1 MTSSQ
6 IQKGLLPAGLSDI
19 LHPKAQVQAKE
30 IENLLDVFAD
40 YGYLRVKPPLVEYE
54 ETLLSDGPGTVLKD
68 STFRIMDPLSQKMMA
83 LRSDVTAQ
91 ISRIASTRLSH
102 LARPLRLSYS
112 GDVLRVKGDSF
123 NTERQKT
130 QVGAEL
136 IGLENEFCDAEII
149 LICLKAL
156 KSIDIENI
164 TIDINLPFLREYFL
178 KDLSSSLKEEINKA
192 IDLRDK
198 KTLKNFKFKYSKIIL
213 DFMESSGNYS
223 FATKFLRQL
232 NLEGFLDE
240 VRDYYLKVI
249 DIVSKNDSSIKISI
263 DPLEN
268 RGFNYHSGLS
278 FTIFSENLKGEI
290 AKGGRYKTLN
300 GETAIGCTIYTEK
313 IYSNSKSTLDKSLVY
328 VPYLNIN
335 DADQIINK
343 GYRVVFGNNL
353 NPDIKQDALNLK
365 CQFIWENKKIT
376 KLETY
381 LNN

>member
-1 MTSSQ
+1 MTGSQ
-6 IQKGLLPAGLSDI
+6 TQKGLLPAGLSDV
-19 LHPKAQVQAKE
+19 LYPKAQVQAKK
-30 IENLLDVFAD
+30 IENLLDVFSN

-68 STFRIMDPLSQKMMA
+68 DTFRIMDPLSQRMMA

-156 KSIDIENI
+156 KSINIENI
-164 TIDINLPFLREYFL
+164 TIDMNLPFLREYFL
-178 KDLSSSLKEEINKA
+178 KDLSSSLKQEINKA
-192 IDLRDK
+192 LDLRDK
-198 KTLKNFKFKYSKIIL
+198 KSLKKFKFKYSKIVL
-213 DFMESSGNYS
+213 DLLEASGDYS
-223 FATKFLRQL
+223 FATNFLNKL
-232 NLEGFLDE
+232 NLEGFIND
-240 VRDYYLKVI
+240 VRDYYLRVI
-249 DIVSKNDSSIKISI
+249 DIVDKNDSSIKISI

-268 RGFNYHSGLS
+268 RGFNYHTGLS

-313 IYSNSKSTLDKSLVY
+313 IYSNSKSSIDKSIVY

-335 DADQIINK
+335 DADYIISK
-343 GYRVVFGNNL
+343 GYRVVFGNNFTSDL
-353 NPDIKQDALNLK
+353 KKDALKLK
-365 CQFIWENKKIT
+365 CQFIWENKKIV
-376 KLETY
+376 KLES
-381 LNN
+381 

>member
-1 MTSSQ
+1 MTGSQ

-19 LHPKAQVQAKE
+19 LYPKAQVQAKK
-30 IENLLDVFAD
+30 IENLLDVFSN

-156 KSIDIENI
+156 KSINIENI

-192 IDLRDK
+192 IDLRDTKNLK
-198 KTLKNFKFKYSKIIL
+198 KFKFKYSKIVL
-213 DFMESSGNYS
+213 DLMESSGDYS
-223 FATKFLRQL
+223 FATNFLSKL
-232 NLEGFLDE
+232 KLEGFIND
-240 VRDYYLKVI
+240 VRDYYLRVI
-249 DIVSKNDSSIKISI
+249 DIVDKNDSSIKISI

-268 RGFNYHSGLS
+268 RGFNYHTGLS

-313 IYSNSKSTLDKSLVY
+313 IYSNSKSSIDKSLVY

-335 DADQIINK
+335 DADHIISK

-353 NPDIKQDALNLK
+353 TSDQKKDAFNLK
-365 CQFIWENKKIT
+365 CQFIWENKKIV
-376 KLETY
+376 KLE
-381 LNN
+381 N

>member
-1 MTSSQ
+1 MTVSQ

-19 LHPKAQVQAKE
+19 LHPQAKDQAKT
-30 IENLLDVFAD
+30 IENLLDVFSN
-40 YGYLRVKPPLVEYE
+40 YGYFRVKPPLVEYE

-102 LARPLRLSYS
+102 LTRPLRLSYS
-112 GDVLRVKGDSF
+112 GDILRVNGDSF

-136 IGLENEFCDAEII
+136 IGIENEFCDSEII
-149 LICLKAL
+149 LVCLKAL
-156 KSIDIENI
+156 KSINIQNI
-164 TIDINLPFLREYFL
+164 TIDINLPFLRDFFL
-178 KDLSSSLKEEINKA
+178 KELSTSLKEEINKA
-192 IDLRDK
+192 IDLKDK
-198 KTLKNFKFKYSKIIL
+198 KIIQKLKFKYSEIL
-213 DFMESSGNYS
+213 LNLMESSGEY
-223 FATKFLRQL
+223 LYGRQYL
-232 NLEGFLDE
+232 KELKLEGFLDE
-240 VRDYYLKVI
+240 VRNYYLKVI
-249 DIVSKNDSSIKISI
+249 EVVNKNDQSIKISI

-300 GETAIGCTIYTEK
+300 GESAIGCTIYIEK
-313 IYSNSKSTLDKSLVY
+313 IISTPKLNPEKPLVY
-328 VPYLNIN
+328 VPHLNIN
-335 DADQIINK
+335 DADKVISN

-353 NPDIKQDALNLK
+353 NTDFEKDALNLK
-365 CQFIWENKKIT
+365 CPYIWQDISIV
-376 KLETY
+376 KLEP
-381 LNN
+381 

>member
-1 MTSSQ
+1 MTGSQ

-19 LHPKAQVQAKE
+19 LYPKAQVQAKK
-30 IENLLDVFAD
+30 IENLLDVFSN

-54 ETLLSDGPGTVLKD
+54 ETLLSNGPGTVLKD

-156 KSIDIENI
+156 KSIKIENI
-164 TIDINLPFLREYFL
+164 TIDINLPFLREYFF
-178 KDLSSSLKEEINKA
+178 KDLSFSLKEEINKA

-198 KTLKNFKFKYSKIIL
+198 KTLKDLKFKHSKIVL
-213 DFMESSGNYS
+213 DLMESAGDYS
-223 FATKFLRQL
+223 FTTNFLRKL
-232 NLEGFLDE
+232 NLKGF
-240 VRDYYLKVI
+240 VNKVIDYYLKVI
-249 DIVSKNDSSIKISI
+249 DIVNKNISSIKISI

-268 RGFNYHSGLS
+268 RGFRYHTGLS

-300 GETAIGCTIYTEK
+300 GETATGCTIYTEK
-313 IYSNSKSTLDKSLVY
+313 IYSNSKSNLDKSLVY

-343 GYRVVFGNNL
+343 GYRIVFGNHST
-353 NPDIKQDALNLK
+353 PDLKKDAFNLK
-365 CQFIWENKKIT
+365 CQFIWENKKIV
-376 KLETY
+376 KLET
-381 LNN
+381 

>member
-6 IQKGLLPAGLSDI
+6 VQKGLLPAGLSDV
-19 LHPKAQVQAKE
+19 LYPKAQVQAKT
-30 IENLLDVFAD
+30 IENLLDAFSN

-91 ISRIASTRLSH
+91 ISRIVSTRLSH

-156 KSIDIENI
+156 KSIDVENI
-164 TIDINLPFLREYFL
+164 TIDINLPFLREYLL
-178 KDLSSSLKEEINKA
+178 KDISSFTKEEINKA

-198 KTLKNFKFKYSKIIL
+198 KTLKKYRFKYSKILL
-213 DFMESSGNYS
+213 DLMESAGDYS
-223 FATKFLRQL
+223 FSNKFLREL
-232 NLEGFLDE
+232 KLEGFFS
-240 VRDYYLKVI
+240 VIRDYYLRVI
-249 DIVSKNDSSIKISI
+249 DIVYKNDASIKISI

-268 RGFNYHSGLS
+268 RGFNYHTGLS
-278 FTIFSENLKGEI
+278 FTIFSETLKGEI

-313 IYSNSKSTLDKSLVY
+313 IYSNSKFTPDKSLVY

-335 DADQIINK
+335 DADHIISR

-353 NPDIKQDALNLK
+353 SSDFEKDAFKLK
-365 CQFIWENKKIT
+365 CQFIWKNKKII
-376 KLETY
+376 KLNT
-381 LNN
+381 

>member
-1 MTSSQ
+1 MTGSQ

-19 LHPKAQVQAKE
+19 LYPKAQVQAKK
-30 IENLLDVFAD
+30 IENMLDVFAN

-156 KSIDIENI
+156 KSINIENI

-198 KTLKNFKFKYSKIIL
+198 KSLKKFKFKYSKIVL
-213 DFMESSGNYS
+213 DLMESSGDYS
-223 FATKFLRQL
+223 FATNFLRKL
-232 NLEGFLDE
+232 KLEGFINN
-240 VRDYYLKVI
+240 VRDYYLRVI
-249 DIVSKNDSSIKISI
+249 DIVHKNDSSIKISI

-268 RGFNYHSGLS
+268 RGFNYHTGLS
-278 FTIFSENLKGEI
+278 FTIFYENLKGEI

-313 IYSNSKSTLDKSLVY
+313 IYSNSKSSIDKSLVY

-335 DADQIINK
+335 DADHIISK

-353 NPDIKQDALNLK
+353 TSDQKKDAFNLK
-365 CQFIWENKKIT
+365 CHFIWENKKIV
-376 KLETY
+376 KLE
-381 LNN
+381 N